1 MFDEACKQMYDFR
14 KIQMIR
20 SFDKSI
26 YSGKNKIDEANEKQ
40 VHLLEYILEFNSKI
54 KPKNILGREKAIFF
68 IKQKF
73 FAKVE
78 ICS

>member
-20 SFDKSI
+20 SFDESI
-26 YSGKNKIDEANEKQ
+26 YSGKIKIDEANEKQ

-68 IKQKF
+68 IKQKI